1 MDKSK
6 LNKLYTKKQIEA
18 LKCFKKLFWILIQ
31 HGAKRAGKTVSNND
45 LFLLE
50 LKRVRKIADT
60 LKIPE
65 PQYILAGNSLGSL
78 ARNVL
83 IEITNKYGIDFKFNK
98 YNEFKLFGV
107 KVCCFGHGT
116 IRDMA
121 RIRGMTAFGAY
132 INEATTGVEEVIREI
147 LNRCSGEGARV
158 MMDTNPDHPQ
168 HYIKTDYIDKADGEK
183 IIQIHYELDD
193 NDFLPAVYKENIKLT
208 TPSGMFYDRDIKGM
222 WVNSEGM
229 VYKDYNSRIHLIDKI
244 PDDEEIIEYIIA
256 VDWGFEHYG
265 SLGVIGYSTKGNY
278 YLIEEHTKK
287 HMYVE
292 DYWLKLALEKKEQY
306 KICIGFEEEKLP
318 DGTPKPK
325 YRYPIFYV
333 DSARQEYRNLFIDNN
348 IEAMNANKS
357 VIEGIQTVGT
367 LFKTNKL
374 FILKDGVDRFEIEIN
389 SYVWSSQV
397 GAEEKVKKVN
407 DDCMDMIRYAV
418 HSHKT
423 QGEGIRLGGDY
434 N

>member
-1 MDKSK
+1 MSKDLSK
-6 LNKLYTKKQIEA
+6 LFTEKQIE
-18 LKCFKKLFWILIQ
+18 LLRCSVKEKPKILLAS
-31 HGAKRAGKTVSNND
+31 GAKRAGKTYIMDLAFMKHMRQYKDMGVSFIIGGATSSTIRRNILND
-45 LFLLE
+45 MEEFLGTNIKLNKEQGFE
-50 LKRVRKIADT
+50 LW
-60 LKIPE
+60 
-65 PQYILAGNSLGSL
+65 GNM
-78 ARNVL
+78 
-83 IEITNKYGIDFKFNK
+83 IY
-98 YNEFKLFGV
+98 
-107 KVCCFGHGT
+107 CFGGSNSDSWKAVRGFTAAGAFLNEGT
-116 IRDMA
+116 ALHD
-121 RIRGMTAFGAY
+121 TF
-132 INEATTGVEEVIREI
+132 VKEVIS
-147 LNRCSGEGARV
+147 RCSYEGARIFI
-158 MMDTNPDHPQ
+158 DTNPENPMHSV
-168 HYIKTDYIDKADGEK
+168 KVDYIDKSGQTLNDGRLNIK
-183 IIQIHYELDD
+183 AFHFNLYD
-193 NDFLPAVYKENIKLT
+193 NTFLPSDYVESIEKA
-208 TPSGMFYDRDIKGM
+208 TPTGMFYDRDILGL
-222 WVNSEGM
+222 WVNAEGI

-244 PDDEEIIEYIIA
+244 PADEEIIEYIIA

-389 SYVWSSQV
+389 SYVWSNQV

-423 QGEGIRLGGDY
+423 KGEGIRLGGDY